1 MANQNT
7 YLMINITGLIPKG
20 AVQEIS
26 LLDYYGNVIH
36 SAEATPHRTNHHMY
50 FIGPFIP
57 PKGLFF
63 IKVKGVD
70 EDVSFFLR
78 LSNVF
83 IETNSDVFQISQ
95 YQVFYHFPLVAF
107 HHLLYCFT
115 ISKEKPPNT

>member
-7 YLMINITGLIPKG
+7 YLMVNITGLIPKG

-36 SAEATPHRTNHHMY
+36 SAEATPHRNNHHMY

-70 EDVSFFLR
+70 EDVSFCVSIRYVL
-78 LSNVF
+78 VF
-83 IETNSDVFQISQ
+83 AENNSDV
-95 YQVFYHFPLVAF
+95 
-107 HHLLYCFT
+107 LL
-115 ISKEKPPNT
+115 N